1 MNFINKNSFLFFVVK
16 FLLLFAIFYFGT
28 IFFIGLAAPGGF
40 YSSFFSQYFD
50 YVSWLKISYLKGASV
65 IASLFGYSTIE
76 EPGFLI
82 RVVHARGVIIAYD
95 CIGYGV
101 MSFWA
106 GYVLANTI
114 KLSLKL
120 KWLLGGLLMLWFI
133 NTLRI
138 GLFLVAINKKW
149 SMPFYIDHHTWFNIF
164 AYGIIFIM
172 MLLFNYSSESKS
184 KQQ

>member
-1 MNFINKNSFLFFVVK
+1 MYFINKNSFLFFVVK

-40 YSSFFSQYFD
+40 YNSFFAHYFD
-50 YVSWLKISYLKGASV
+50 YVSWLKISYLKGASI

-82 RVVHARGVIIAYD
+82 RVIHARGIIIAYD
-95 CIGYGV
+95 CVGYGV

-106 GYVLANTI
+106 AYVLAASI
-114 KLSLKL
+114 KFSMKL
-120 KWLLGGLLMLWFI
+120 KWLLGGLLLLWFI

-138 GLFLVAINKKW
+138 GLFLVAINKNW
-149 SMPFYIDHHTWFNIF
+149 PMPFNIDHHTWFTIF
-164 AYGIIFIM
+164 AYGIIFI
-172 MLLFNYSSESKS
+172 LIHKFEKS
-184 KQQ
+184 TI